1 MPDEFTEP
9 DEPAAEVDISDGAD
23 IEVPTETD
31 DSETYTIKVDGEDQA
46 VTLEELQAGYS
57 RQADYTRKTQE
68 LAAERQRLQ
77 QAETIANALESD
89 PEGTLKALSSAFGIA
104 SDNPQVDSE
113 SFDDSWDTEDPTAQ
127 RIAKIEAQLETQA
140 AAARQQALDKEV
152 SALKGRYGEFD
163 EQALFAH
170 ALQNRIPNLD
180 AAYAHMKFGEVS
192 AVAEKLQAD
201 KDVTEAKREAA
212 VVAGGKSTQ
221 SGAVSSKSS
230 GKAPSTIRE
239 AFSLAKATHGN

>member
-1 MPDEFTEP
+1 MPDEHTEP
-9 DEPAAEVDISDGAD
+9 VDPAEDADISEGSDT
-23 IEVPTETD
+23 EVPVETD
-31 DSETYTIKVDGEDQA
+31 DSETYTIKVDGEEQS

-89 PEGTLKALSSAFGIA
+89 PEGTLRALSSAFGIA
-104 SDNPQVDSE
+104 DTPVDSAE
-113 SFDDSWDTEDPTAQ
+113 SFDDSWDAEDPTAQ

-212 VVAGGKSTQ
+212 VVSGGKSTQ
-221 SGAVSSKSS
+221 SGAVASKSS